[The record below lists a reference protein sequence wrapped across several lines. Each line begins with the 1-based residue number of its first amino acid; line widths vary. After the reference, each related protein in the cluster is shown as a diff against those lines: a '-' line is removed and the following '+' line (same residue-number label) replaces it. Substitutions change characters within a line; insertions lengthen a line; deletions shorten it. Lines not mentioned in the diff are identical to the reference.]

1 MTPGSAYSNDDD
13 RRSRHLFH
21 HGVIYRAHEA
31 AFDDSLSEKHAKI
44 HCNDNTVAG
53 DRTLPPGQNTKTMK
67 GRAVLTMACRFQQ
80 GKPRNRPDHA
90 EFFRTRIF
98 EPLGMRDTW
107 FYLPKD
113 RVARL
118 VTLHDGES
126 GKVVPA
132 PQYGGVNADFPA
144 TDGAHYSG
152 GGGLSSTVEDYATFL
167 QLFLNKGEFNGVRLV
182 SPKTVELMLT
192 EQFPAINA
200 EFGLGFGL
208 ETPDNDHQSVRSLGS
223 FSWGG
228 AFATTYWA
236 DPKEGLIAQI
246 YTNVYRSAAPQLSGR
261 FTVLTY
267 AAMTR

>member
-1 MTPGSAYSNDDD
+1 VDY
-13 RRSRHLFH
+13 
-21 HGVIYRAHEA
+21 
-31 AFDDSLSEKHAKI
+31 
-44 HCNDNTVAG
+44 
-53 DRTLPPGQNTKTMK
+53 
-67 GRAVLTMACRFQQ
+67 
-80 GKPRNRPDHA
+80 
-90 EFFRTRIF
+90 
-98 EPLGMRDTW
+98 
-107 FYLPKD
+107 
-113 RVARL
+113 
-118 VTLHDGES
+118 
-126 GKVVPA
+126 
-132 PQYGGVNADFPA
+132 PA

-152 GGGLSSTVEDYATFL
+152 GGGLSSTAEDYAKFL
-167 QLFLNKGEFNGVRLV
+167 QLFLNRGEFNGMRLV

-246 YTNVYRSAAPQLSGR
+246 YTNVYNSAAPQLSGR